1 MALYSIDGIAP
12 ELPENDEY
20 WIADSAEVMGRVR
33 LERNASVWFGVII
46 RGDND
51 LITIGED
58 SNVQDNA
65 VIHTDPGVQVKVGK
79 GVTIGHQAMLH
90 GCTVGDHS
98 LIGIGATILNGAIIG
113 KNCLVGAHAF
123 IPEGRE
129 IPDNSMVLGAPGKVV
144 KELSPEMVAMLKGSA
159 ASYVANHKRFKTGL
173 KKIG

>member
-1 MALYSIDGIAP
+1 MALYSIDGIEP
-12 ELPENDEY
+12 ELPDNGDF

-33 LERNASVWFGVII
+33 LEPGASVWFGAVV

-51 LITIGED
+51 LITIGEN

-65 VIHTDPGVQVKVGK
+65 VIHTDPGIEVKIGR

-90 GCTVGDHS
+90 GCTVGDNT
-98 LIGIGATILNGAIIG
+98 LIGIGATVLNGTTIG
-113 KNCLVGAHAF
+113 KNCLIGAHAF
-123 IPEGRE
+123 IPEGRD

-144 KELSPEMVAMLKGSA
+144 KEIGPDMVKVLEGSA
-159 ASYVANHKRFKTGL
+159 ASYVRNHQRFRKGL

>member
-12 ELPENDEY
+12 ELPENGDY

-33 LERNASVWFGVII
+33 LEPGASVWFAAII

-51 LITIGED
+51 LITIGQD
-58 SNVQDNA
+58 SNVQDGA
-65 VIHTDPGVQVKVGK
+65 VIHTDPGVEVRIGK

-90 GCTVGDHS
+90 GCSVGDYS
-98 LIGIGATILNGAIIG
+98 LIGIGATVLNGVTIG
-113 KNCLVGAHAF
+113 KNCLIGAHAF

-144 KELSPEMVAMLKGSA
+144 KEISPEMAKVLEASA
-159 ASYVANHKRFKTGL
+159 ESYVRNHRWFKQGL

>member
-1 MALYSIDGIAP
+1 MALYSIDGIEP
-12 ELPENDEY
+12 ELPENGDY
-20 WIADSAEVMGRVR
+20 WIADSAEVMGRVK
-33 LERNASVWFGVII
+33 LEPGASVWFAAVI

-58 SNVQDNA
+58 SNVQDGA
-65 VIHTDPGVQVKVGK
+65 VIHTDPGVEVRIGK

-90 GCTVGDHS
+90 GCTVGDYS
-98 LIGIGATILNGAIIG
+98 LIGIGATVLNGVKIG
-113 KNCLVGAHAF
+113 KNCLIGAHAF

-144 KELSPEMVAMLKGSA
+144 KEISPEMVKVLEASA
-159 ASYVANHKRFKTGL
+159 GSYVRNHRRFKQGL

>member
-1 MALYSIDGIAP
+1 MALYSIDGIEP
-12 ELPENDEY
+12 ELPEDGDF

-33 LERNASVWFGVII
+33 LEPGASIWFGAVV

-51 LITIGED
+51 LITIGEN

-65 VIHTDPGVQVKVGK
+65 VIHTDPGIEVKIGR

-90 GCTVGDHS
+90 GCTVGDNT
-98 LIGIGATILNGAIIG
+98 LIGIGATVLNGTTIG
-113 KNCLVGAHAF
+113 KNCLIGAHAF
-123 IPEGRE
+123 IPEGRD

-144 KELSPEMVAMLKGSA
+144 KEIGPDMVKVLEGSA
-159 ASYVANHKRFKTGL
+159 ASYVRNHQRFRKGL